1 MMNHS
6 DRGAGAG
13 DRTAEAA
20 PVIRARGIRMV
31 FAGAKKQPDTVALDH
46 VDIQV
51 PEGEM
56 MALIGPDGAGK
67 TTTFR
72 MLFIGL
78 PVTAGTAAGYVSSIA
93 TTYSQE
99 LTGQKGLVTL
109 VSRTWYNP
117 NEITR
122 WMFMPQLIGVLA
134 LTQVLMLAGLSVAR
148 ERENG
153 TFDQLLVT
161 PLQPQE
167 ILIGKAV
174 PPIVVGIFQCTIMFL
189 LALFWFEVPFA
200 GSVGL
205 LYLVIVVFLLS
216 CVGIGLTISAI
227 SATMQ
232 QVMVYNFTCML
243 PMILLSGLATPVAN
257 MPVWMQYF
265 TYVNPLR
272 FAIEALRRVYLE
284 GASFELIAGNFVP
297 LLIITCITM
306 PVAAWMFRHKLA

>member
-1 MMNHS
+1 
-6 DRGAGAG
+6 
-13 DRTAEAA
+13 
-20 PVIRARGIRMV
+20 
-31 FAGAKKQPDTVALDH
+31 
-46 VDIQV
+46 
-51 PEGEM
+51 
-56 MALIGPDGAGK
+56 
-67 TTTFR
+67 
-72 MLFIGL
+72 
-78 PVTAGTAAGYVSSIA
+78 
-93 TTYSQE
+93 
-99 LTGQKGLVTL
+99 
-109 VSRTWYNP
+109 
-117 NEITR
+117 
-122 WMFMPQLIGVLA
+122 MPQLIGVLA
-134 LTQVLMLAGLSVAR
+134 LTQVMMLAGLSVAR

-174 PPIVVGIFQCTIMFL
+174 PPILVGVFQCTLMFL
-189 LALFWFEVPFA
+189 LALFWFRVPFA

-205 LYLVIVVFLLS
+205 LYLVIVVFLIS

-257 MPVWMQYF
+257 MPVCLQYF

-272 FAIEALRRVYLE
+272 FALEALRRVYLE
-284 GASFELIAGNFVP
+284 GASFGLIAGNFVP